1 MLNHVKYFGERYFP
15 IIVPQCKSNWKLIL
29 AYQIEDILSDIN
41 HVITFP
47 NFFLSNA
54 LVIAYLW
61 LIFWLETFSRNSSTA
76 KEQPEKKQHCE
87 LPYAKSYDI

>member
-1 MLNHVKYFGERYFP
+1 MLNHGKYFGERYFP

-29 AYQIEDILSDIN
+29 TYQIEDILSDIN

-61 LIFWLETFSRNSSTA
+61 LIFWLETFSRNSSTT

-87 LPYAKSYDI
+87 LPYAKIL